1 MRPRLKRTIE
11 PIDVPEGDVIL
22 MRSCDEH
29 IRIDQ
34 PDPSERELLKAL
46 DGSNSLGELEERFGH
61 GEVRDTL
68 ARMVELNLIEDAAE
82 EDQLAPAVRERF
94 DRQLRYFGDVARQGS
109 ATPAESQLRLESA
122 RVAILGV
129 GGLGGRTAM
138 ELASIGV
145 GELWLADGDR
155 VETSNLNRQI
165 QYTEAD
171 VGNIKVE
178 AMAARLRSFNSAT
191 TVTTSSKRL
200 ESEDQIGEFIAGAD
214 IVVDAA
220 DWPTHEIERWCN
232 AACFAAGIPYIAMSH
247 FPPIARV
254 GPLYVPGATGCFACQ
269 ETEYRREYPLYDIAV
284 EQRRAKTLPAGT
296 LGPAC
301 GLTGGLVT
309 TEVMHFLT
317 GITPPRT
324 LGAGYTMD
332 LRTFELDRYEVNAD
346 PGCQVCGGTMAQTGS
361 AAAPEPE
368 GLGR

>member
-1 MRPRLKRTIE
+1 VKQPRLKRTIE
-11 PIDVPEGDVIL
+11 RIDVPEGDVIL
-22 MRSCDEH
+22 MRACADDVRVEK
-29 IRIDQ
+29 
-34 PDPSERELLKAL
+34 PDGSDRELLTAL
-46 DGSNSLGELEERFGH
+46 DGSRSIAELEERFGARLV
-61 GEVRDTL
+61 GETI
-68 ARMVELNLIEDAAE
+68 ATMVDFGLIEDAADE
-82 EDQLAPAVRERF
+82 ERLEPAIRERF
-94 DRQLRYFGDVARQGS
+94 DRQLRYFGDVARQGG

-138 ELASIGV
+138 ELASIGI

-155 VETSNLNRQI
+155 VETSNLNRQT

-178 AMAARLRSFNSAT
+178 AMAARLRSFNSAIT
-191 TVTTSSKRL
+191 ATTSAERL
-200 ESEDQIGEFIAGAD
+200 ESEEQIGEFIAGAD

-220 DWPTHEIERWCN
+220 DWPTHDIERWCN
-232 AACFAAGIPYIAMSH
+232 SACFAAGIPYIAMSH

-254 GPLYVPGATGCFACQ
+254 GPLYVPGETGCFACQ
-269 ETEYRREYPLYDIAV
+269 ETEYRRDYPLYDIAV

-301 GLTGGLVT
+301 GLTGGLVA

-332 LRTFELDRYEVNAD
+332 LRTFELERYEVVVD
-346 PGCQVCGGTMAQTGS
+346 PTCEVCGGIAARPPSSLPETGG
-361 AAAPEPE
+361 AA
-368 GLGR
+368 G